1 MITRL
6 KRRRGTDQDSLPA
19 EAGKNQRAKSSGAKR
34 RPSFW
39 AGSLVLIV
47 GIVAYG
53 LFATDLL
60 GGSRAAA
67 EPAPDIT
74 LNTADGEFRL
84 SQQRGKVLLLYF
96 SFPG

>member
-1 MITRL
+1 MTRRL
-6 KRRRGTDQDSLPA
+6 KERRGTGPDSLPA
-19 EAGKNQRAKSSGAKR
+19 AGGKNQRAKSSGARRKR
-34 RPSFW
+34 FFW
-39 AGSLVLIV
+39 AGSLVLIA
-47 GIVAYG
+47 GIVMYG
-53 LFATDLL
+53 LFVTDLL
-60 GGSRAAA
+60 GGPRAAG